1 MANQY
6 QANMPIYL
14 QLVDT
19 FKHRIVSGD
28 LTAGSKLDSVRDLA
42 ISFEVNPNT
51 MQRALAELE
60 RDGLVRADRTIGRF
74 ITENKELISKM
85 REAAAQ
91 KIIGEFKR
99 QMKSLGYSDQETLE
113 MFKKILKDNENQ
125 QRGELQN
132 EYTK

>member
-14 QLVDT
+14 QLVNN

-60 RDGLVRADRTIGRF
+60 RDGLVYADRTIGRF
-74 ITENKELISKM
+74 ITENKELINQM
-85 REAAAQ
+85 RETVAQ
-91 KIIGEFKR
+91 GIISEFIK
-99 QMKSLGYSDQETLE
+99 QMKSLGYSNQESMEL
-113 MFKKILKDNENQ
+113 FQKVLKE
-125 QRGELQN
+125 GCQN
-132 EYTK
+132 EHAK